1 MKGICLA
8 FFSLSTSEQ
17 EEVVVV
23 VVVVGGGGGAGGFVG
38 YLSTPLHAL
47 QVSFATTSV
56 ASLPACVCFFF
67 VCLFFLGGGG
77 AGAGCGC
84 GCRGWWG
91 ERRQL
96 NLPGVFTIRRRL
108 HTSVNMRT

>member
-1 MKGICLA
+1 M
-8 FFSLSTSEQ
+8 STGEQ

-23 VVVVGGGGGAGGFVG
+23 VVVVVVRGGGGVVG

-56 ASLPACVCFFF
+56 ASLPACVCLFFF
-67 VCLFFLGGGG
+67 VCLFFWGGEGVG
-77 AGAGCGC
+77 AGC

-96 NLPGVFTIRRRL
+96 NLPGVFTIHRRL

>member
-17 EEVVVV
+17 EEVVV

-56 ASLPACVCFFF
+56 ASLPSLCFFF
-67 VCLFFLGGGG
+67 FLFACFFWGGEQGRG
-77 AGAGCGC
+77 AGAGAG
-84 GCRGWWG
+84 
-91 ERRQL
+91 
-96 NLPGVFTIRRRL
+96 GVRED
-108 HTSVNMRT
+108 N

>member
-17 EEVVVV
+17 EEVVV

-67 VCLFFLGGGG
+67 CLLVFFGGGEQGLG
-77 AGAGCGC
+77 AGAGAG
-84 GCRGWWG
+84 GGR
-91 ERRQL
+91 ED
-96 NLPGVFTIRRRL
+96 N
-108 HTSVNMRT
+108 

>member
-23 VVVVGGGGGAGGFVG
+23 VVVGGGGGVG

-56 ASLPACVCFFF
+56 ASLPACVCFF
-67 VCLFFLGGGG
+67 CLFACFFGGGGQGRG
-77 AGAGCGC
+77 AGAGAG
-84 GCRGWWG
+84 
-91 ERRQL
+91 
-96 NLPGVFTIRRRL
+96 GVRED
-108 HTSVNMRT
+108 N

>member
-17 EEVVVV
+17 EEVV

-67 VCLFFLGGGG
+67 VCLFFLGGGQGRG
-77 AGAGCGC
+77 AGAGAG
-84 GCRGWWG
+84 
-91 ERRQL
+91 
-96 NLPGVFTIRRRL
+96 GVRED
-108 HTSVNMRT
+108 N

>member
-23 VVVVGGGGGAGGFVG
+23 VVGRGGWGGGFVG

-67 VCLFFLGGGG
+67 CLLVFFGGGG
-77 AGAGCGC
+77 G
-84 GCRGWWG
+84 RGVV
-91 ERRQL
+91 RV
-96 NLPGVFTIRRRL
+96 PGLVG
-108 HTSVNMRT
+108 

>member
-23 VVVVGGGGGAGGFVG
+23 VVVGGGGWGGGVCG
-38 YLSTPLHAL
+38 LPLYPLHAL

-67 VCLFFLGGGG
+67 CLLVFFGGGG
-77 AGAGCGC
+77 AGAWC

>member
-1 MKGICLA
+1 M
-8 FFSLSTSEQ
+8 STGEQ

-23 VVVVGGGGGAGGFVG
+23 VVVVVVVRGGGGGGVG
-38 YLSTPLHAL
+38 VT
-47 QVSFATTSV
+47 
-56 ASLPACVCFFF
+56 SLPPYTRCKFRSLLPVSRLSQLVFVFFL
-67 VCLFFLGGGG
+67 VCLFFFWGGG

-84 GCRGWWG
+84 RCRGWWG

-108 HTSVNMRT
+108 HTSVNVRT

>member
-23 VVVVGGGGGAGGFVG
+23 VVVVVVGGGVVG
-38 YLSTPLHAL
+38 CGLPLYPLHAL
-47 QVSFATTSV
+47 QVSFATTGV
-56 ASLPACVCFFF
+56 GSLPACVCVFF
-67 VCLFFLGGGG
+67 VCLFFFVFWGAGGGG
-77 AGAGCGC
+77 

-91 ERRQL
+91 ERKQL

-108 HTSVNMRT
+108 HTSVIVRT